1 MKSDGEIMEIL
12 AAYDLTGSL
21 RATAELTGCSHHTVA
36 KHVQARDAGRPIGE
50 PAARG
55 RVTDASPN
63 GTLGDFMLALA
74 YEDAE
79 RMTGRIGVD
88 EQRLVRI
95 VRTIKAELGP

>member
-1 MKSDGEIMEIL
+1 LQTTLQEFVC
-12 AAYDLTGSL
+12 GS
-21 RATAELTGCSHHTVA
+21 EV
-36 KHVQARDAGRPIGE
+36 RPVS
-50 PAARG
+50 R
-55 RVTDASPN
+55 SPN